1 MGRRWGHNGGTGL
14 AGLLS
19 GLLGIGVMLT
29 AVVFVSFAAW
39 SSAAPSTS
47 LEERQDGF
55 HWVDTWTSMPQLVE
69 SNNMPPSPFGVRLIL
84 PALPELRGYPSAS
97 TTASSGP
104 AG

>member
-1 MGRRWGHNGGTGL
+1 MGRRSGHNGGTGL

-69 SNNMPPSPFGVRLIL
+69 SNNMPPSAFVSTAR
-84 PALPELRGYPSAS
+84 PAEARRPSGFAPV
-97 TTASSGP
+97 TIPHG
-104 AG
+104 